1 MKPRTVRADS
11 FRSQSVTVSLI
22 QLFIE
27 LLGNVSNLRYLKNGL
42 SLAEKIHGSRSVL
55 LPVCFFQIVCHRNAR
70 MSTPHHISQL
80 VRVLWLV
87 KIVHPIALIF
97 PLNSKV
103 CLNWYLPLSIWT
115 PRCQKNL
122 TYLVAFGPYC
132 KLQNLVV
139 PHGLMAQAQSKDE
152 KTLL

>member
-1 MKPRTVRADS
+1 M
-11 FRSQSVTVSLI
+11 TVSLI

-80 VRVLWLV
+80 VRVL
-87 KIVHPIALIF
+87 
-97 PLNSKV
+97 
-103 CLNWYLPLSIWT
+103 
-115 PRCQKNL
+115 
-122 TYLVAFGPYC
+122 
-132 KLQNLVV
+132 
-139 PHGLMAQAQSKDE
+139 
-152 KTLL
+152 